1 MVIRCRARLE
11 NDEQCPKN
19 ARTGRLLCEEH
30 GEAEYRL
37 SPTSG
42 DEPEFDPDRWTQA
55 ATVRRSHNC
64 FSYAMNAMDYRRVED
79 CAKHGGN
86 KCEVSYHQPGGTRK
100 TNKRLRRESYAR
112 CKSLLT
118 LIKQDV
124 PTMRKIKYKQRCR
137 EGYSK
142 IALVIDPMD
151 DYHFYR
157 QDPDGYW
164 SHKPGSQPVTRFDA
178 DGVLIIDPKTANR
191 DYPTQGKSLNYT
203 LFCGFFSVPRR
214 MRILLEKGGGG
225 GVTGTTKRFT
235 RKKRL

>member
-1 MVIRCRARLE
+1 MGIRCRARLE
-11 NDEQCPKN
+11 NDEQCPEK
-19 ARTGRLLCEEH
+19 ARTGRLLCGKP
-30 GEAEYRL
+30 GEGYHL
-37 SPTSG
+37 SPISG

-55 ATVRRSHNC
+55 PTVRRSHNC

-86 KCEVSYHQPGGTRK
+86 TCEVSYHQPGGTLK

-112 CKSLLT
+112 CKSLVK

-124 PTMRKIKYKQRCR
+124 PTMRQIKYNQRSPI
-137 EGYSK
+137 GYSK

-178 DGVLIIDPKTANR
+178 DGVLIIDPKTASR
-191 DYPTQGKSLNYT
+191 DYTKQGKSLNYT

-214 MRILLEKGGGG
+214 MRILLEKGGSGAAAA
-225 GVTGTTKRFT
+225 KRFT

>member
-1 MVIRCRARLE
+1 
-11 NDEQCPKN
+11 
-19 ARTGRLLCEEH
+19 
-30 GEAEYRL
+30 
-37 SPTSG
+37 
-42 DEPEFDPDRWTQA
+42 
-55 ATVRRSHNC
+55 
-64 FSYAMNAMDYRRVED
+64 MNAMDYRRVED
-79 CAKHGGN
+79 CAKHGGD

-112 CKSLLT
+112 CKSLVK

-124 PTMRKIKYKQRCR
+124 PTMRKIKYNQRSPI
-137 EGYSK
+137 GYSK

-164 SHKPGSQPVTRFDA
+164 SHKPGSQPVTRLDA
-178 DGVLIIDPKTANR
+178 DGVLIIDPKTASR
-191 DYPTQGKSLNYT
+191 DYTKQGKSLNYT

-214 MRILLEKGGGG
+214 MRILLEKGGSGAAAA
-225 GVTGTTKRFT
+225 KRFT

>member
-1 MVIRCRARLE
+1 
-11 NDEQCPKN
+11 
-19 ARTGRLLCEEH
+19 
-30 GEAEYRL
+30 
-37 SPTSG
+37 
-42 DEPEFDPDRWTQA
+42 
-55 ATVRRSHNC
+55 
-64 FSYAMNAMDYRRVED
+64 MNAMDYRRVED
-79 CAKHGGN
+79 CAKHGGDQ
-86 KCEVSYHQPGGTRK
+86 CEVSYHQPGGTRK

-112 CKSLLT
+112 CKSLVK

-124 PTMRKIKYKQRCR
+124 PTMRKIKYNQRSPI
-137 EGYSK
+137 GYSK

-164 SHKPGSQPVTRFDA
+164 SHKPGSQPVTRLDA

-191 DYPTQGKSLNYT
+191 DYTIQGKSLNYT

-214 MRILLEKGGGG
+214 MRILLEKGGSGAAAA
-225 GVTGTTKRFT
+225 KRFT